1 MHHSW
6 EPWAELVV
14 SFPRPQP
21 LIERIGS
28 LEGLDAEAP
37 VMLVSDEAMESA
49 APAEL
54 AWTPRVLPFSS
65 AFGGNPEEEAEL
77 TEYQEAA

>member
-6 EPWAELVV
+6 EPWAELIV

-28 LEGLDAEAP
+28 LEGLDADAGTTLS
-37 VMLVSDEAMESA
+37 VDEVLESS

-54 AWTPRVLPFSS
+54 VWTPRVLAFSS